1 MRRVSFGIVSV
12 AGCVAVGAAIGV
24 TVLASAG
31 CGRSRPST
39 FYTLSSLNAAPAS
52 PQPETGGRP
61 LVIEIGPI
69 ELPQYVDRPQIVTRV
84 SPNRLALAE
93 FNRWAEPL
101 PHGFSRVLVENLSIL
116 LGTERITL
124 YARRNPTPPDFQ
136 VMLNVTKFDGTPGGK
151 VSLVARWSVVAKDG
165 SEVAPITKS
174 TISVATGAA
183 DYEGLAAAMSQ
194 AIAELSREIAAAIKS
209 HPTS

>member
-1 MRRVSFGIVSV
+1 MRRISLGIVSV
-12 AGCVAVGAAIGV
+12 AVGATLG
-24 TVLASAG
+24 LAVVVSSG

-39 FYTLSSLNAAPAS
+39 FYTLSSLNETPAS
-52 PQPETGGRP
+52 VPAETGGRP
-61 LVIEIGPI
+61 LLIGIGPI

-101 PHGFSRVLVENLSIL
+101 PRGFSRVLVENLSIL

-124 YARRNPTPPDFQ
+124 YARKNPTPPDFQ
-136 VMLNVTKFDGTPGGK
+136 ITLNVTKFDGTPGGN
-151 VSLVARWSVVAKDG
+151 VSLVARWSVVDKNGRD
-165 SEVAPITKS
+165 VAPMTKS
-174 TISVATGAA
+174 SINLATSTG

-209 HPTS
+209 HPPG